1 MKVLLEV
8 SQGAH
13 RGKRI
18 PIPGPQFLI
27 GRDPQCHL
35 RPASPVISRRHCAL
49 IVRDGKV
56 YLKDIGSTNGVEVN
70 GKKVTGATLLHHG
83 DQIHIEPLSFV
94 IHIEAPV
101 AAVPKKAAVPEPAV
115 EPTDDESAAALLL
128 EMGDEGSAT
137 TGAPA
142 DLGGEPLN
150 TTVMEM
156 PALSDPTKETH
167 ADNKPGTPKKED
179 KKVPTGD
186 TSSAAK
192 LLLQKYT
199 RRRIG

>member
-1 MKVLLEV
+1 MKVFLEV

-18 PIPGPQFLI
+18 PVPGPQFLI

-35 RPASPVISRRHCAL
+35 RPASPIISRRHCAL

-70 GKKVTGATLLHHG
+70 GKKIAGATLLHHG

-101 AAVPKKAAVPEPAV
+101 AAVPKQAAAV

-128 EMGDEGSAT
+128 EMGDEGSPAA
-137 TGAPA
+137 GAPA
-142 DLGGEPLN
+142 DLGGETLA

-156 PALSDPTKETH
+156 PALNDPTKETH
-167 ADNKPGTPKKED
+167 ADNKPGTPKKEE

-192 LLLQKYT
+192 LLLEKYT
-199 RRRIG
+199 RRRI